1 MAQANVSRARAVRA
15 LRDNQSD
22 IVNAI
27 MVSGWLLLG
36 PPAAGPT
43 GPLPSLPSLSAFP
56 AGAHHVAA
64 DRHLTARL
72 RPCPPALL
80 LNKGVSP
87 HGLCSR
93 SYLPGRLLRP
103 HGICEGVETLPGS
116 VKSPRRTGSS
126 LPHPQGWGSVPRVL
140 KGRRSYLLM
149 FQRWWPAPG
158 PRGWMFSPW
167 VPEDGVCPMSPESGS
182 PLPTMSPEGRALSP
196 CVPRGWDLS
205 WDSSSWGSVLPPRP
219 RCPTCPEMVGS
230 HLAVAQGVGLG
241 PGLGKE
247 VPRLRGS
254 RGLATERCLLGR
266 QRLAPKVL
274 GPPGTQLWSGHPSSP
289 RSLFSKSRDA

>member
-1 MAQANVSRARAVRA
+1 
-15 LRDNQSD
+15 
-22 IVNAI
+22 
-27 MVSGWLLLG
+27 MVSALAPTCLGACSSHMGFVKGWRHFLSLCRAQRGQG
-36 PPAAGPT
+36 PPFHVPKG
-43 GPLPSLPSLSAFP
+43 GDLS
-56 AGAHHVAA
+56 
-64 DRHLTARL
+64 
-72 RPCPPALL
+72 
-80 LNKGVSP
+80 
-87 HGLCSR
+87 
-93 SYLPGRLLRP
+93 
-103 HGICEGVETLPGS
+103 
-116 VKSPRRTGSS
+116 
-126 LPHPQGWGSVPRVL
+126 RVL

-167 VPEDGVCPMSPESGS
+167 VPEDGVCPMSPECGS

-196 CVPRGWDLS
+196 RVPRGWDLS
-205 WDSSSWGSVLPPRP
+205 WDSSSWGSVLPPCP

-254 RGLATERCLLGR
+254 RGLATERRLLGR

-289 RSLFSKSRDA
+289 HSLFPKSRDARRGGCV